1 MRASTE
7 SRAAA
12 ELLGRLLEALEPE
25 LAAAEALRERLHAR
39 PELSHAEHETAAAVL
54 AALEAGDAERVVGT
68 GIVARL
74 GPRTGRAVAL
84 RAELDALAL
93 TERTGAPFA
102 AGGGA
107 MHACGHDV
115 HMAALVAV
123 FRAARRVEDALP
135 APLAAI
141 FQPSEED
148 YPSGAVQLLEQGG
161 LDGIATVVAAHVHP
175 DVPPGAV
182 TADDGPVNASSDNFL
197 IVVEGRG
204 GHAAYPHATRDPVV
218 VLAEIVVALQTLV
231 SRTADPLDSAVLAVT
246 RLMAGTAENVVPE
259 EARAAGTLRVLQPE
273 LRPLLKQRLVR
284 LVEHLAQAHGCVA
297 RVELIEGE
305 PAIVND
311 PELVAR
317 VRPLLE
323 AAGAAPATMRSCGSD
338 DFGIF
343 GAAARLLLLFVGFE
357 PAPGAPRVP
366 LHHPRFLPAAGTV
379 APVARALAAAYAAAA
394 TAS

>member
-1 MRASTE
+1 MPVSTE
-7 SRAAA
+7 TAA

-25 LAAAEALRERLHAR
+25 LAAAEALRERIHAN
-39 PELSHAEHETAAAVL
+39 PELAHAEHETAATVL

-68 GIVARL
+68 GILARL
-74 GPRTGRAVAL
+74 GPRGGGAVAL

-102 AGGGA
+102 ATGGA

-115 HMAALVAV
+115 HMAALVAL
-123 FRAARRVEDALP
+123 FRAARRVEAALP
-135 APLAAI
+135 APLVAI

-148 YPSGAVQLLEQGG
+148 YPSGAVRLLEQGG
-161 LDGIATVVAAHVHP
+161 LDGVETVVAAHVHP
-175 DVPPGAV
+175 DVAPGAV

-197 IVVEGRG
+197 IVVEGHG

-231 SRTADPLDSAVLAVT
+231 ARTVDPLHSAVLSVT

-259 EARAAGTLRVLQPE
+259 EARAAGTLRALQPE
-273 LRPLLKQRLVR
+273 VRPQLKQRLR
-284 LVEHLAQAHGCVA
+284 ELVEHVAAAHGCTG
-297 RVELIEGE
+297 RFELTVGE

-311 PELVAR
+311 PVLTAR
-317 VRPLLE
+317 VRPLL
-323 AAGAAPATMRSCGSD
+323 AASGLPIAAPMRSCGSD

-366 LHHPRFLPAAGTV
+366 LHHPRFLPATATV
-379 APVARALAAAYAAAA
+379 GPVARALAAAYAAAA
-394 TAS
+394 AR